1 MDAFRVDYFLSMIP
15 KILKLLPETVKVA
28 VFSLALSLVFGLLL
42 AIIRQY
48 RIKGLN
54 FISSVYVSFFRGT
67 PFIGQL
73 FLFYYGFAQFS
84 DSIKEMSLSLI
95 HI

>member
-54 FISSVYVSFFRGT
+54 FISSVYVSFFQGN
-67 PFIGQL
+67 
-73 FLFYYGFAQFS
+73 
-84 DSIKEMSLSLI
+84 SIYRTIISVLLWI
-95 HI
+95 CPV

>member
-54 FISSVYVSFFRGT
+54 FISSVYVSFFRGN
-67 PFIGQL
+67 
-73 FLFYYGFAQFS
+73 
-84 DSIKEMSLSLI
+84 SIYRTIISVLLWI
-95 HI
+95 CPV

>member
-54 FISSVYVSFFRGT
+54 FISSVYVSFLGN
-67 PFIGQL
+67 
-73 FLFYYGFAQFS
+73 
-84 DSIKEMSLSLI
+84 SIYRTIISVLLWICSV
-95 HI
+95 